1 MKFASASIAEDVL
14 YQYGRFPQ
22 KFTFKTRRLKIDRC
36 KKSQQTKKAMTADQ
50 SVGTSMANVLSLPI
64 SNVYYGT
71 LIVGT
76 AMKNITGAD
85 GADDF
90 GFIAH
95 RLVDNERNKYIRLRI
110 DHLERTFS
118 VVISSYQS
126 EYEHTSTSLS
136 FEWPFSA

>member
-1 MKFASASIAEDVL
+1 MNIAEDVL
-14 YQYGRFPQ
+14 CQYGGFPR
-22 KFTFKTRRLKIDRC
+22 KFTFKTRQLKIDRC
-36 KKSQQTKKAMTADQ
+36 KKSQQTKKAMAADQ
-50 SVGTSMANVLSLPI
+50 SVGNNETSVLSLPI
-64 SNVYYGT
+64 SNVHYGT

-76 AMKNITGAD
+76 VMKIIGID
-85 GADDF
+85 DVDDF

-118 VVISSYQS
+118 VVISSCQS

-136 FEWPFSA
+136 FEWTFSA